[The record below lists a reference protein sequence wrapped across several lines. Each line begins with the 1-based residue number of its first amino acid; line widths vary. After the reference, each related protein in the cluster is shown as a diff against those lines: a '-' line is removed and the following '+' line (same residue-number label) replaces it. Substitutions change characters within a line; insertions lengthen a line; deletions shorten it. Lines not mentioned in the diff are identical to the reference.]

1 MGTLIGIFSVLVGGS
16 VGSEDE
22 DGDVEEEGEGVVVF
36 FLRLKSWG
44 KSPLWGDG
52 SLE

>member
-1 MGTLIGIFSVLVGGS
+1 MGILSVLVGGS

-22 DGDVEEEGEGVVVF
+22 EVEEEGEVVF

>member
-1 MGTLIGIFSVLVGGS
+1 MGIFSVLVGGS
-16 VGSEDE
+16 VGSE
-22 DGDVEEEGEGVVVF
+22 EEEGEVEDGEVVF

>member
-1 MGTLIGIFSVLVGGS
+1 MGIFSVLVGGS
-16 VGSEDE
+16 VGSEE
-22 DGDVEEEGEGVVVF
+22 EEGEVEEGEGVF
-36 FLRLKSWG
+36 FFRLKSWG

>member
-1 MGTLIGIFSVLVGGS
+1 MGIFSVLVGGS

-22 DGDVEEEGEGVVVF
+22 EEGEVVF

>member
-1 MGTLIGIFSVLVGGS
+1 MGIFSVLVEGS

-22 DGDVEEEGEGVVVF
+22 EEGEGVF
-36 FLRLKSWG
+36 FFRLKSWG